1 MFWFF
6 LVCFQLILNTD
17 VLEAFLK
24 PPHGKQ
30 RRWWHSCG
38 AVWLPRDVSMVPW
51 VTSFTAKDLRLWQ
64 SGARFL
70 QRLFV
75 GFLVQPGK
83 IYEFLFSSL
92 ICVGFVQIWSNS
104 LGKSWICSEPNSR
117 NMDEHGVSISYLY
130 ADWYSPPILVE
141 SRKCL
146 TFGLLFF
153 AGPYDSW
160 WELLGLGILGDI
172 RWLQWRLHMS

>member
-1 MFWFF
+1 MESKFDWIKLSVLPIGPSAFAMFVSSNE
-6 LVCFQLILNTD
+6 L
-17 VLEAFLK
+17 
-24 PPHGKQ
+24 
-30 RRWWHSCG
+30 RWWHSCG

-83 IYEFLFSSL
+83 IYECLFDLFASL
-92 ICVGFVQIWSNS
+92 ICVGCVQIWSNS

-117 NMDEHGVSISYLY
+117 NMDEYIIWCEYFLLVCRFVFPASLGRITKMSDFRIAVLCRALWLLVRTSGV
-130 ADWYSPPILVE
+130 
-141 SRKCL
+141 
-146 TFGLLFF
+146 
-153 AGPYDSW
+153 
-160 WELLGLGILGDI
+160 GDP
-172 RWLQWRLHMS
+172 RWLWRLHTS